1 MDKNGTQHI
10 IVLNFNDLNCP
21 FFVHAV
27 FLQKGASHAI
37 LGFDYIFQSP
47 QFIVM
52 KSQFAKIIPAILLG
66 LVCNWFVAQAQ
77 LNKLKDKLKGATS
90 STTSSEKPVQVKTSE
105 GVAGTVGAPVSGSAV
120 ADVSG
125 GNFSSI
131 RKKYE
136 AGKMVI
142 VTNEDPKPAVADV
155 PAYLIFTNDYRKP
168 NADIKSFTGKDFVYV
183 TLNLPQNL
191 TDYLPAPDQS
201 DLEYYRIVVKAWPD
215 YDNYKVGESNLK
227 LQKKADFAQAYQTKT
242 VMFGVLPAAEFYD
255 HFADKYKKDE
265 KFATPA
271 DAVKGYSDILAHP
284 ITFEIAEMLKGAP
297 DGKQIVHVKV
307 EITAKLRGSTFRKL
321 DEIRGAFEVTLD
333 EEAKERYTA
342 ITDAM
347 GEYKLSNYYAGELS
361 IANQTISEA
370 AEEEML
376 KNMSPR
382 DQERY
387 KIAKRSPDG
396 YMAAYNGPKVSCT
409 FTMDNLRDQNAKIWI
424 SWPDGGEG
432 KEAGNSSFNLFP
444 GATRSKTKEIPV
456 GAKVTMNGRTLIE
469 KAGAKQNVTIY
480 WYY

>member
-1 MDKNGTQHI
+1 
-10 IVLNFNDLNCP
+10 
-21 FFVHAV
+21 
-27 FLQKGASHAI
+27 
-37 LGFDYIFQSP
+37 
-47 QFIVM
+47 M

-66 LVCNWFVAQAQ
+66 LVCNLFVAQAQ
-77 LNKLKDKLKGATS
+77 LNKLKDKVKSATNGAG
-90 STTSSEKPVQVKTSE
+90 SSEKPVQVKTSDA
-105 GVAGTVGAPVSGSAV
+105 VAGVVENPASGNSSSA
-120 ADVSG
+120 DG
-125 GNFSSI
+125 GNNFNAI
-131 RKKYE
+131 RKGYE
-136 AGKMVI
+136 SGKMVI
-142 VTNEDPKPAVADV
+142 QSNEDPKPGIADV
-155 PAYLIFTNDYRKP
+155 SAFLTFTNNFLKP
-168 NADIKSFTGKDFVYV
+168 DADVKSFTGKDFVYA
-183 TLNLPQNL
+183 TLKLPKNL
-191 TDYLPAPDQS
+191 TEYLPGPDA
-201 DLEYYRIVVKAWPD
+201 DNLEYYRVVVKAWPE
-215 YDNYKVGESNLK
+215 YDKYRNVESNLK
-227 LQKKADFAQAYQTKT
+227 LNKKADFPLAYKT
-242 VMFGVLPAAEFYD
+242 DLIQFGILPAAEYYD

-333 EEAKERYTA
+333 AEAKERYTA
-342 ITDAM
+342 IMDAM

-396 YMAAYNGPKVSCT
+396 YMAAYKGPKVSCT
-409 FTMDNLRDQNAKIWI
+409 FSMDNLRDQNAKIWI

-444 GATRSKTKEIPV
+444 GATRSKTKDIPV